1 MSCWQVSKCK
11 PLTPGLLSA
20 LCPRFS
26 PNGRLLL
33 FMSHD
38 AAARSGV
45 HCATAALHTLMWPPI
60 SGEASFVHD
69 LRFPAQDFWPNRAF

>member
-1 MSCWQVSKCK
+1 MQVAECKCV
-11 PLTPGLLSA
+11 TPGLTSA

-38 AAARSGV
+38 AAAKSGV
-45 HCATAALHTLMWPPI
+45 HCATAALHTLVWPPH
-60 SGEASFVHD
+60 SGVLLRLSHD
-69 LRFPAQDFWPNRAF
+69 ETSLSTLKCL